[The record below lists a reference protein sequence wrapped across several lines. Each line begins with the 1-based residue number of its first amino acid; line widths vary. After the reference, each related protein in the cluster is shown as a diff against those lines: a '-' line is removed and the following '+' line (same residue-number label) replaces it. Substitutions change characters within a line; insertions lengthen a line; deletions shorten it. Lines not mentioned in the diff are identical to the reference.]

1 MKIKVLAASVAL
13 AFAGNAAAIE
23 VHTGTSVDFVVNIG
37 GATASTKTIRDVI
50 RNNICASDVDTY
62 NKDKH
67 WVVACVVDSKYNVGA
82 VTPKVL
88 FRKADDGSSTG
99 VIDLDKSLPLPMT
112 IPDNSCTSSGTDEWD
127 CTSTRVTVAATNAQN
142 VNTIPDI
149 GTSDVEP
156 ALFVGSLAGSK
167 GDFTNQSGL
176 SVSPL
181 AGLNFGVVVT
191 TSLRNTLQNMQF
203 TNNATWTIDERES
216 EEFMPSLSSAALR
229 SLFSGRVGS
238 WINVQDGNGN
248 TPFSFADISDLPS
261 SATVH
266 ICRREPGSGTHATT
280 AANILGTNCAAGATA
295 PMVSLLGGGSTTSA
309 PTVTETNGSGDMT
322 DCMNAAQT
330 GTAVPSDYEGSAV
343 PTGKRWAIG
352 YQSVEK
358 GAVTVIGGVAK
369 SSENTANDAEGFRF
383 IKIDGYAPTLE
394 NMHRGNYYNFSQS
407 TIQIRGGADGAPVWN
422 DSIVTFGAESQAAL
436 MYNDIANLLGDAT
449 NLVAINAG
457 AKFDHSWKNVQ
468 GGWLGDPNNPNNTP
482 DLVLLGTNPVNT
494 YARTG
499 GNTCQN
505 PVSPSVSGTGALR
518 IAD

>member
-23 VHTGTSVDFVVNIG
+23 VHTGASVDFVVNIG
-37 GATASTKTIRDVI
+37 GATASTKTIRDIV
-50 RNNICASDVDTY
+50 RNNLCASDIDTY
-62 NKDKH
+62 EVNKH
-67 WVVACVVDSKYNVGA
+67 WVVACVVDSKYNVGT
-82 VTPKVL
+82 VTPRVL

-127 CTSTRVTVAATNAQN
+127 CTSSRVTVAATNAQN

-176 SVSPL
+176 SVFPL
-181 AGLNFGVVVT
+181 AGLNFGIVAT

-203 TNNATWTIDERES
+203 PTKVSWTVDERES
-216 EEFMPSLSSAALR
+216 EQYMPSLSSAAIR
-229 SLFSGRVGS
+229 SIFSGQVTGWTQIQNGSGQNLFSFLSAG
-238 WINVQDGNGN
+238 DAP
-248 TPFSFADISDLPS
+248 T
-261 SATVH
+261 SATVS
-266 ICRREPGSGTHATT
+266 ICRREPGSGTHATI
-280 AANILGTNCAAGATA
+280 AANVLGTNCAAGATA
-295 PMVSLLGGGSTTSA
+295 PMVSLLGGGSATSA

-322 DCMNAAQT
+322 DCLNAMQS
-330 GTAVPSDYEGSAV
+330 GNPVPGDYEGSAV
-343 PTGKRWAIG
+343 PTGKRWAFG

-358 GAVTVIGGVAK
+358 GAVTVVGGVAK
-369 SSENTANDAEGFRF
+369 KSEDITEDADGFRF
-383 IKIDGYAPTLE
+383 IKIDGYAPTLD
-394 NMHRGNYYNFSQS
+394 NMHRGLYYNFSQS

-422 DSIVTFGAESQAAL
+422 DSIVAFGAESQAAL
-436 MYNDIANLLGDAT
+436 MFADMANLLGDAT

-457 AKFDHSWKNVQ
+457 SKFDHSWKNVQ
-468 GGWLGDPNNPNNTP
+468 GGWLGDPNNTLNTP
-482 DLVLLGTNPVNT
+482 DLALTGTNPVNT
-494 YARTG
+494 YARNG

-505 PVSPSVSGTGALR
+505 PVSNGATLR
-518 IAD
+518 VAD